1 MSPVSSPLSPLTPV
15 SQLSST
21 VVCVGIML
29 GGRSLPRTLTS
40 STLPSR
46 WPCARAPSSGTERYR
61 WQSAAT
67 CSRCGRMGWAACF
80 EARAELSLPPPFF
93 AREHSPRNSPPHGR
107 SRPHLQASPSPTDP
121 PRATSRSPLS
131 TLTRCATLTNQLLPA
146 AGLAEELEDGTGAT
160 MLQARAVGQRRTA
173 AERGEGQERAGGD
186 RWPCD
191 SCGSVRRHR
200 QGPPGGGGLPHRCVP
215 RRTLAGASPPLGA
228 RPLRTAGHPRR
239 ALHHLRAL
247 GALLGHLRLHRQQRA
262 AVFCRPPLKVARL
275 RHARRARQGALNPP
289 RRRSTPTL
297 ALSKPT
303 APPLSCSSPTR
314 PHPLSRAGRDARQD
328 AKGWQTGR
336 PSSRYQRVAPH
347 ALVAP
352 PPPPLRRP
360 NPRRT
365 PVAHPRRARC
375 RPTTTSASTP
385 TGAHALKGVRGGG
398 YGAGGTSAS
407 HARRTHA
414 LRAPIPP
421 RGGAASPS
429 RPSLRGASVEHS
441 CAAAA

>member
-1 MSPVSSPLSPLTPV
+1 MRTTLRRSRSAVARAVELGAIEQYAKIGGRAAWSGAQLQQSPWWGCAATFPSHTCVRALV
-15 SQLSST
+15 LSST

-186 RWPCD
+186 RATD
-191 SCGSVRRHR
+191 G
-200 QGPPGGGGLPHRCVP
+200 
-215 RRTLAGASPPLGA
+215 
-228 RPLRTAGHPRR
+228 R
-239 ALHHLRAL
+239 AT
-247 GALLGHLRLHRQQRA
+247 RA
-262 AVFCRPPLKVARL
+262 AA
-275 RHARRARQGALNPP
+275 
-289 RRRSTPTL
+289 
-297 ALSKPT
+297 
-303 APPLSCSSPTR
+303 
-314 PHPLSRAGRDARQD
+314 
-328 AKGWQTGR
+328 
-336 PSSRYQRVAPH
+336 
-347 ALVAP
+347 
-352 PPPPLRRP
+352 
-360 NPRRT
+360 
-365 PVAHPRRARC
+365 
-375 RPTTTSASTP
+375 
-385 TGAHALKGVRGGG
+385 
-398 YGAGGTSAS
+398 
-407 HARRTHA
+407 
-414 LRAPIPP
+414 
-421 RGGAASPS
+421 
-429 RPSLRGASVEHS
+429 
-441 CAAAA
+441 